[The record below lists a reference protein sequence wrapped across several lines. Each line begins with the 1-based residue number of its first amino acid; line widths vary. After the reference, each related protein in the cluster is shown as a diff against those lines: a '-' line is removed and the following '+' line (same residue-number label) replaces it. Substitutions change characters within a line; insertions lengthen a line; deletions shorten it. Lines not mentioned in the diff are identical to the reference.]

1 MKVQTNLKA
10 GAMPGKCH
18 KVVNRYGKCKYISC
32 PYPPFKFRCKKG
44 GLLPQEGGIVEGPIL
59 PEGMEDLA
67 EVVED

>member
-32 PYPPFKFRCKKG
+32 PYPPYKFKCNTRLPKG
-44 GLLPQEGGIVEGPIL
+44 AGIVEGPIL
-59 PEGMEDLA
+59 PEGLEDLA